1 MASAKL
7 KQVSPAPTIGSLID
21 LMKTIAVQRSELSAK
36 DKTLAEQQKSLEQQI
51 IEAMDKQETRVGEG
65 KIAKA
70 SIVESEEPQVE
81 NWEEFLAWAQRNK
94 CVNTLVQRRVS
105 APAWREM
112 RALKK
117 KEIPGI
123 GVFHKRSLNLRA
135 V

>member
-36 DKTLAEQQKSLEQQI
+36 DKTLAEQQRSLEEQI
-51 IEAMDKQETRVGEG
+51 IAAMDAQDTRVGEG

-70 SIVESEEPQVE
+70 SIVESEEPKVE
-81 NWEEFLAWAQRNK
+81 DWDAALAFLVRTKN
-94 CVNTLVQRRVS
+94 LHLIQRRIS
-105 APAWREM
+105 APSWREL

-117 KEIPGI
+117 KEVPGI
-123 GVFHKRSLNLRA
+123 SVFTKRSLNLRA